1 MSKEQKN
8 ASCLRFVSDLGFK
21 TREVLEVLGTSSR
34 LLLRLMLLLGSSVK
48 QFRALLKQIFIL
60 GNRSLSIILLCGLF
74 VGLVLALQL
83 YNILQQFDASDMSGM
98 IVAFALLRELAPAL
112 TAILFAGRAGTSLTA
127 EIGLMKSNDELTA
140 MELMAVDPV
149 RDVLAPRFW
158 AGVISLPLL
167 TAIFS
172 AVGIIGAYLICVP
185 MIGLDEGSFWSL
197 MQNNI
202 DIFHDI
208 GNCLLKSLIFGMA
221 VTFIALWQGF
231 SCLPTP
237 EGVSSATTRTVV
249 VASFTT
255 LALDVVLTIF
265 MFLSGY

>member
-1 MSKEQKN
+1 MKAKSSIWT
-8 ASCLRFVSDLGFK
+8 ALADLGYQ
-21 TREVLEVLGTSSR
+21 TRQLLAVLGASSR
-34 LLLRLMLLLGSSVK
+34 LFVRLMLLLPHSFRELRPLVK
-48 QFRALLKQIFIL
+48 QVFIL
-60 GNRSLSIILLCGLF
+60 GNRSLSIIFLCGLF

-98 IVAFALLRELAPAL
+98 IVAFALLRELGPAL
-112 TAILFAGRAGTSLTA
+112 TAILYAGRAGTSLTA

-149 RDVLAPRFW
+149 RNVLAPRFW
-158 AGVISLPLL
+158 AGVISVPLL
-167 TAIFS
+167 TAIFC
-172 AVGIIGAYLICVP
+172 AIGIIGAYLICVP
-185 MIGLDEGSFWSL
+185 MIGLDAGPFWSL
-197 MQNNI
+197 MQNNL
-202 DIFHDI
+202 DVFHDI

-231 SCLPTP
+231 NCTPTP

-255 LALDVVLTIF
+255 LALDVILTIF
-265 MFLSGY
+265 MFLSGQ

>member
-1 MSKEQKN
+1 MSDRRK
-8 ASCLRFVSDLGFK
+8 ASPWLSPSELGF
-21 TREVLEVLGTSSR
+21 RVRQLLEVLGASAR
-34 LLLRLMLLLGSSVK
+34 LLLRLLAMVGTVVAHFRSFAK
-48 QFRALLKQIFIL
+48 QLFVL
-60 GNRSLSIILLCGLF
+60 GNKSLSIIGLCGLF
-74 VGLVLALQL
+74 VGFVLALQM
-83 YNILQQFDASDMSGM
+83 YNILQRFGAADMNGM
-98 IVAFALLRELAPAL
+98 VIGFALLRELSPAL

-140 MELMAVDPV
+140 MEMMAVDPV

-158 AGVISLPLL
+158 GGVVAVPLL

-172 AVGIIGAYLICVP
+172 AIGILGAYFVCVP
-185 MIGLDEGSFWSL
+185 TIGLDGGAFWSL
-197 MQNNI
+197 MQSNI
-202 DIFHDI
+202 DVFHDV
-208 GNCLLKSLIFGMA
+208 GNSLLKGLIFGVA

-231 SCLPTP
+231 NCQPTP

-265 MFLSGY
+265 MFMAS